1 MQVAIGLVIGVP
13 AAIAAGRA
21 ITDQLYVVK
30 PYDPMILAVA
40 VFVLGLAS
48 LIAAGVPARRAVN
61 VNPTE
66 ALRSE

>member
-1 MQVAIGLVIGVP
+1 MGLAIGLP

-21 ITDQLYVVK
+21 ITGQLYAVK
-30 PYDPMILAVA
+30 PYDPVILSVA
-40 VFVLGLAS
+40 AIVLGLAS

-61 VNPTE
+61 VNPTQ